1 MGLVRGLRLRL
12 RPDDGV
18 QPIGRGDARLR
29 SWLKAGAVPQAPLPG
44 PGTITVGRSSWK
56 AIGMCAFTGELAIAL
71 DTPGPEHQKTIMAEL
86 AVTAWRP
93 TASPAG
99 VLPGSDVVH
108 HRRR

>member
-1 MGLVRGLRLRL
+1 
-12 RPDDGV
+12 
-18 QPIGRGDARLR
+18 
-29 SWLKAGAVPQAPLPG
+29 
-44 PGTITVGRSSWK
+44 
-56 AIGMCAFTGELAIAL
+56 MCAFTGELAIAL